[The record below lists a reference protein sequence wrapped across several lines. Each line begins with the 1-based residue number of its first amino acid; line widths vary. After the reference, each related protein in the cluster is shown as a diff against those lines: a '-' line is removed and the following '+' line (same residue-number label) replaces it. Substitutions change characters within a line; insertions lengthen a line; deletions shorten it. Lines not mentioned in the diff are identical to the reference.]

1 MNKDSLHD
9 LLQKAGE
16 KFQVDF
22 EPVKINDISLDILQ
36 IQNMDEYLENLAN
49 KNSSTDPLELPF
61 WAKIWPAS
69 ILMSYSLDQLS
80 EDAPEKTVLEIGAG
94 VGLCGLYSA
103 ALGFRTTITDN
114 DPDALLFSEINAL
127 KNGLA
132 DKIEVCYA
140 DIKDSGFENRFDYIL
155 GSEIL
160 YIEKLNR
167 ALVEFMSRHLKPGGR
182 IILSAD
188 YKRQSEKFFQLAGE
202 LFDIQQKTI
211 GYKETNSEGQ
221 QEKFLCRI
229 YSLKR
234 KGDD

>member
-1 MNKDSLHD
+1 MNKDNLDS
-9 LLQKAGE
+9 LLQKAGQ
-16 KFQVDF
+16 KFKVGF
-22 EPVKINDISLDILQ
+22 EPVKINDITLDILQ
-36 IQNMDEYLENLAN
+36 IQNMDEYLEKLAD

-80 EDAPEKTVLEIGAG
+80 EDAPQKTVLEIGAG

-114 DPDALLFSEINAL
+114 NADALLFSKINAL
-127 KNGLA
+127 KNNLE
-132 DKIEVCYA
+132 DRIEVCHA
-140 DIKDSGFENRFDYIL
+140 DIKDSSLENSFDYIL

-160 YIEKLNR
+160 YIEKLNQP
-167 ALVEFMSRHLKPGGR
+167 LIEFISGHLKPGGR
-182 IILSAD
+182 VILSAD
-188 YKRQSEKFFQLAGE
+188 YKRQSNKFFQLAAE

-211 GYKETNSEGQ
+211 GYKEANSEGK
-221 QEKFLCRI
+221 QEKFLCSI